1 MPPGIALFH
10 TGLGGNAGLRFTGR
24 VPYALSYVHTM
35 SPTPCKA
42 QAWQCAVF
50 LDGRRL
56 VGRRYY

>member
-42 QAWQCAVF
+42 KAWQCAVF
-50 LDGRRL
+50 LDG
-56 VGRRYY
+56 